1 MRPQVIIWATLA
13 LNAALFGVNLAV
25 AVLSGSRAVLSQA
38 IYTLTDLVGGVVLMA
53 GYSLSIR
60 PPDVEHP
67 FGRGKERFFWAFTAS
82 LITFSTAGLLTLET
96 GLVQIADPQPVSH
109 LVDAMLSV
117 GATLVTSLAGIGVTV
132 REVRLG
138 RQTLDSFLESAHQ
151 GLKTIFFQDLVS
163 VIGSAVAIGG
173 IALVY
178 ETNNPVI
185 DGIAAS
191 AVGAILVATGFVL
204 AAETREFLV
213 GRALG
218 PGTTRELIQTIE
230 QDPRVRKVRS
240 FQSMLLGPD
249 DALLAAK
256 VNFQDGMTT
265 DQIEAAIDQIS
276 LAVRTRA
283 PLVRHLII
291 EPES

>member
-13 LNAALFGVNLAV
+13 LNAALFGLNLGV
-25 AVLSGSRAVLSQA
+25 AVLSGSKTVLSQA
-38 IYTLTDLVGGVVLMA
+38 IYTLTDLVGGIVLMW

-60 PPDVEHP
+60 PPDVAHP
-67 FGRGKERFFWAFTAS
+67 FGRGKERFFWAFTAT
-82 LITFSTAGLLTLET
+82 LITFSTAGLLTLES
-96 GLVQIADPQPVSH
+96 GIQQVVDPQPVSH

-117 GATLVTSLAGIGVTV
+117 GATLATSLAGIAVTV
-132 REVRLG
+132 REVRIG
-138 RQTLDSFLESAHQ
+138 HQTLDAFLESAHQ

-163 VIGSAVAIGG
+163 VFGSAVAIGG
-173 IALVY
+173 IVLVY
-178 ETNNPVI
+178 ETHNALI
-185 DGIAAS
+185 DGVAAS

-218 PGTTRELIQTIE
+218 PNTTRDLIQTIE
-230 QDPRVRKVRS
+230 EDSRVRNVRS

-256 VNFQDGMTT
+256 VNFQDGLTT

-276 LAVRTRA
+276 LAVRKRA

>member
-1 MRPQVIIWATLA
+1 MRPQVIIWATLL
-13 LNAALFGVNLAV
+13 LNATLFGVNLFV
-25 AVLSGSRAVLSQA
+25 AVISGSKAVLSQA
-38 IYTLTDLVGGVVLMA
+38 IYTITDLVGGIVLMW
-53 GYSLSIR
+53 GYSISIR
-60 PPDVEHP
+60 PPDVAHP

-82 LITFSTAGLLTLET
+82 LITFSTAGLLTLEG
-96 GLVQIADPQPVSH
+96 GLQQVVDPQPVSH

-117 GATLVTSLAGIGVTV
+117 GATLATSLAGIVVTV

-138 RQTLDSFLESAHQ
+138 HQTLDSFLESAHQ
-151 GLKTIFFQDLVS
+151 GLKTIFYQDLVS
-163 VIGSAVAIGG
+163 VFGSAVAIGG
-173 IALVY
+173 IALLY
-178 ETNNPVI
+178 ETHDSVI
-185 DGIAAS
+185 DGVTAT

-218 PGTTRELIQTIE
+218 PNTTRELIATIE
-230 QDPRVRKVRS
+230 ADDRVRKVRT

-256 VNFQDGMTT
+256 VNFQDGLTT

-276 LAVRTRA
+276 LAVRKQA
-283 PLVRHLII
+283 PQVRHLVI